1 MEGNL
6 QNVSLPELREYIDH
20 VEKGISLRRIAQRD
34 GVHPSTV
41 LRRVRKIEAK
51 RDDPILDDILTRIG
65 QKNRISNPQ
74 EEPNMIVKSPNDILQ
89 MNKDIMRVL
98 RRLSERNSFLVMSL
112 DLPKAVVMRGKG
124 TEQLRSAVLSREL
137 GQDLLVKDFI
147 ELIGVGKFNRYE
159 ITHAGRLALK
169 RMAAEA
175 SSHERS
181 RGFAEAVTPFQG
193 QHIEWG
199 ERTVSSD
206 DGKSREHIRVNLRE
220 SPINSLGRKKGKDG
234 EPFLAQ
240 DLLQAGERL
249 REDFEFAQMG
259 PRVTQNWD
267 RFLVGS
273 DRGNFGSGEGGGSSQ
288 AQSRFHKALSALGPG
303 LGDIALRCCCFLEGL
318 EAAEKSMG
326 WSARSGKVVLRI
338 ALQRLR
344 LHYNEAYGGVS
355 DHIG

>member
-1 MEGNL
+1 M
-6 QNVSLPELREYIDH
+6 QTVSLPELREYIDH

-51 RDDPILDDILTRIG
+51 RDDPLLDDILTRIG
-65 QKNRISNPQ
+65 QKKLILKTQKEPKMIARTSNDTSQ
-74 EEPNMIVKSPNDILQ
+74 VDKN
-89 MNKDIMRVL
+89 IMRIL

-112 DLPKAVVMRGKG
+112 DLPKAVVIRGNGKG
-124 TEQLRSAVLSREL
+124 QVRSAVLSREL

-147 ELIGVGKFNRYE
+147 ELIGGGKFNRYE

-169 RMAAEA
+169 RMA
-175 SSHERS
+175 SKQQTQKRPK
-181 RGFAEAVTPFQG
+181 GFAEAVTPFQG

-199 ERTVSSD
+199 ERSVSSD
-206 DGKSREHIRVNLRE
+206 DGKSREQIRVNLRE
-220 SPINSLGRKKGKDG
+220 SPINSLGRKKGKNG

-249 REDFEFAQMG
+249 REDFELAQMG
-259 PRVTQNWD
+259 PRVAQNWD

-273 DRGNFGSGEGGGSSQ
+273 DRGNFGSSEGGGSSQ
-288 AQSRFHKALSALGPG
+288 ALSRFHKALAALGPG

-318 EAAEKSMG
+318 EAAEKRMG

-355 DHIG
+355 DRIG

>member
-1 MEGNL
+1 V
-6 QNVSLPELREYIDH
+6 QTVSLPELREYIDH

-51 RDDPILDDILTRIG
+51 RDDPLLDDILTRMS
-65 QKNRISNPQ
+65 QKKHNLKTQKAPKMNIQAPTDT
-74 EEPNMIVKSPNDILQ
+74 SPHD
-89 MNKDIMRVL
+89 KDIMRVL
-98 RRLSERNSFLVMSL
+98 RRLSERNAFLVMSL
-112 DLPKAVVMRGKG
+112 NLPKAVVMRGKG
-124 TEQLRSAVLSREL
+124 DKQVRSAVLTRDL
-137 GQDLLVKDFI
+137 GQDLLLKDFI
-147 ELIGVGKFNRYE
+147 ELIGGGKFNRYE

-169 RMAAEA
+169 RMVAEA
-175 SSHERS
+175 QEQKPSQ
-181 RGFAEAVTPFQG
+181 GFCEAVTPFQG

-199 ERTVSSD
+199 ERNVPSET
-206 DGKSREHIRVNLRE
+206 GRGFEKIRVNLRE

-234 EPFLAQ
+234 EPFLGQ

-249 REDFEFAQMG
+249 REDFELAQMG
-259 PRVTQNWD
+259 PRVAQNWD

-288 AQSRFHKALSALGPG
+288 AQSRFHKALTALGPG
-303 LGDIALRCCCFLEGL
+303 LGDIAVRCCCFLEGL
-318 EAAEKSMG
+318 EAAEKRMG

-344 LHYNEAYGGVS
+344 LHYVEAYGGVS
-355 DHIG
+355 DRIG